1 MNASHQSQARTFAEL
16 LSERAARHPER
27 PAIKFLAEGTE
38 VTHQVSYQQLHARAA
53 AIGSWLSDRGLRGR
67 PVLLVFPQSIDYAAA
82 FFGCLYAGA
91 IAVPAYPPRR
101 NRNLDRLQSMASD
114 SGADVILTNNEL
126 LESLSAWVD
135 EDNPLGQRSLQSIDT
150 LADDPQFNPAFGAD
164 PQAVAFLQ
172 YTSGSTG
179 APKGV
184 IVTNRNLIENQI
196 MITEIFGQRE
206 DEVIMCGWLPMYHD
220 MGLIG
225 NLLHPLY
232 LGGHLVLMSPF
243 TFFQKPLCWLQA
255 ISNHRATISG
265 SPNFGYDMCV
275 EALSQQER
283 DSLDLSSWNLA
294 FNGAEPVRHATLQR
308 FIKTFQPH
316 GFSPAAFSPCF
327 GMAETTLIVS
337 GTRRPDEAQ
346 SIVVD
351 AESLHQGTVEPPSEN
366 PSAPP
371 LTIVS
376 SGRPG
381 SDFDVRIVDPE
392 TRVELPEKQT
402 GEVWVHGPSVT
413 DGYWNKPTETQQTF
427 QGIIAADAAPA
438 KQFLRTGD
446 LGFLSDGELYV
457 TGRLKDTIIVAGANH
472 YPSDIEETVVASH
485 SALAIGGGV
494 AFSIDRDDR
503 EQVFVAQELK
513 RSQWRSYDKDEVI
526 SAVYGR
532 VFQDHGLAL
541 AGIVLLRPGSIPKT
555 TSGKLQRRL
564 TAKMFVDGDLK
575 SLVDW
580 SRDDAMTHPHANES
594 EPAHAEAA
602 PTNEVS
608 SAAPPS
614 SESSERQDQLAELQA
629 WMTSQ
634 LATLLQIAP
643 GSISANEPLALYG
656 LTSVAAV
663 RLAGMLSQHVGQPID
678 PTLAYNFPTIDSIC
692 RHLVLGESARSLPSR
707 DVSSDPSVSND
718 DPIAIIG
725 MACRF
730 PGAASIDE
738 FWDLLTSGGCAIQS
752 ARDGQP
758 TSPSGSVNPSVP
770 TAAGYIDAVDQF
782 DPAFFS
788 ISPREADE
796 MDPRQRLAMEVSWRA
811 IEHANIDPRRLAGSK
826 TGVFFGASGNDYERL
841 CSAAGHPTGGHS
853 ATGVSHAIIANR
865 ISYFL
870 DLQGPSFSV
879 DTACSS
885 SLVAVHQ
892 AAEAIRGGQCDT
904 AIAGG
909 VNLILDPSV
918 TNAFHEAGMLSPTGQ
933 CKTFAAGANGFV
945 RGEGCGVVVLK
956 RLSQAVADRD
966 NVLCVLRGSAINQD
980 GRSNGLTAPSGLAQQ
995 QVVRSALANGNV
1007 EPAEVQY
1014 VEAHGT
1020 GTELG
1025 DPIEI
1030 GALTAVFGD
1039 RPKPLLVGSVKTNI
1053 GHLEAAAGI
1062 AGVIK
1067 TALAIRHQIIPP
1079 HLGFDAPSPHI
1090 DWTQPIEVAPSG
1102 AIWNCDEGQL
1112 HRAGVSSF
1120 GFGGT
1125 NAHLILEAPASSSPA
1140 GSEADDST
1148 AERSNFHLVKFSAKS
1163 DEALDALVAT
1173 FMESAPT
1180 AELSAIAA
1188 SANLGRTDFPH
1199 RLVVIAS
1206 STDDLCQCLGNP
1218 DNTSRVLRS
1227 RSDSQRP
1234 SAEQVRQS
1242 LQQAIASTAT
1252 LDDLRQL
1259 GQHYVDGAAIDW
1271 RQVHPNASRRIDL
1284 PGHPMLRHRCWFRT
1298 QPAADAGHPL
1308 SADLS
1313 CELPLL
1319 GNRFDLAGEAIV
1331 FEADLSTVD
1340 LLHDHRLRG
1349 EIIFPTTGYVE
1360 QALSAARIAS
1370 GSAAW
1375 EIEALQIA
1383 RPLVISDA
1391 RRCRIQIL
1399 LDPQDNG
1406 YHCRVQHRSDSGW
1419 QQVASCQIVSSTPL
1433 LTTPPACE
1441 LASPVQCSSADHYA
1455 RCEALGLQY
1464 GPAFRGLIEIQSD
1477 AEVAVGRVALP
1488 LGTDALSS
1496 AVIHPALLD
1505 ACLQTLAVL
1514 IPEELEGL
1522 WLPVGLQRFRF
1533 LSATPCRGE
1542 LSVRST
1548 LRFDQATA
1556 SLMGDVWLLDSHDH
1570 VIAVV
1575 EGLRLE
1581 NGQPVAPV
1589 SRYEEAWLPKIRQHE
1604 ATAPPEVT
1612 AVEITAEVLANR
1624 GELLA
1629 KTGFVDSI
1637 EARQM
1642 LDASCQRWVIQCLVS
1657 LMGPLPAGKTLV
1669 RDDLLVQLGL
1679 LPEKHRS
1686 FERMLEMLVE
1696 DGLLA
1701 RVESGWQTR
1710 VALEPAE
1717 GIPTLEVQATPLTAA
1732 VASEW
1737 ALLQRC
1743 GSQLAEVLVG
1753 EVDPLDLLFPRQG
1766 VTAADVYK
1774 TSPGARTINAM
1785 LGQAIEA
1792 IVAELP
1798 DGRGLRVL
1806 EIGGGTGGT
1815 THNVIRSL
1823 PAGRFHYTFTDIGAS
1838 FLAAARQ
1845 TFASCDAIDFRT
1857 LDIEQAPES
1866 QGFDPGSFDL
1876 VIAANVL
1883 HATRDLNQTVANAR
1897 SLLSAGG
1904 QLLLLEGTRRCRWM
1918 DLTFGLTDGWWR
1930 FDDTIRCDYPM
1941 ASESA
1946 WQTVLTENQ
1955 FDSTTIVSPLPDDDS
1970 RAVNTAEN
1978 VLIVATADRVKSNP
1992 TRDHWTIVT
2001 DRISRC
2007 QRLGK
2012 RLVNEGCTFELVD
2025 ATADDFAADVRSAMT
2040 HYPGTQH
2047 IAFVASR
2054 SHGDTSEHARTAS
2067 LRFLQTVQE
2076 ILSKATGPIELA
2088 LITSDAATDPTASAL
2103 KGMLRS
2109 IALEQP
2115 DWRVRSIDA
2124 AGNNDRF
2131 SRQVAAEMLSGDA
2144 EPEVSLATD
2153 RRVRRLLL
2161 AQADLVADSGR
2172 VLRVAARGTLEGVRL
2187 ESVKRREPGR
2197 REVEIAVLASGL
2209 NYRDVLL
2216 AMGMYPGEA
2225 PLGAECVGRIT
2236 RLGRDVQSHQ
2246 VGDLVIALGEETF
2259 ADYVTVSA
2267 ARITELPKGLGYAE
2281 AATVPVAFL
2290 TASFALETL
2299 GNLQP
2304 GQRVLI
2310 HSATGGVGLAAIQ
2323 IARALGA
2330 EIFATASTSKHAV
2343 LRELG
2348 ISRVFDSRSPG
2359 FATAIAAATQGHG
2372 VDLILDTLPESMFQE
2387 NLDSLADGGVYIDI
2401 TKPTTDRG
2409 SNSRFGAREST
2420 TTYHL
2425 LDLVQILQQEPST
2438 AIRRLRAVLARFA
2451 DGSYQ
2456 PLPMETFRLSHAVDA
2471 MRQMQLARQIGKLV
2485 VVADDAPRLASRGAL
2500 DFQELS
2506 IRKDAAYVIAG
2517 GLGDLGLMTAEYLS
2531 QRGAGLIA
2539 LVQRSRPTAA
2549 QQAVIGRIENAGS
2562 QVLVCEADVADGDQV
2577 ASSLRRVRGEGFPIA
2592 GVIHSAGMLRDAFVE
2607 NQSIESFAQVFDV
2620 KAAGAWHLHQLTLD
2634 DPIDLFV
2641 VYSSLASVIGAP
2653 GQANH
2658 AAANAFL
2665 DGLVR
2670 QRMAAG
2676 LPATDLNWGPWGTI
2690 GEAARRGADTRT
2702 DMQGVGV
2709 IQPAAGALTMQRMLQ
2724 RKSAIAAIAQISGD
2738 ALPDRLKSH
2747 PLLEQLLN
2755 ESVAVAETEGRIVDE
2770 FHRTEESQ
2778 RPALMLD
2785 HVRKTLAEILGMSDS
2800 SRISASTVMTD
2811 IGLDSLTALEL
2822 RDSLQTDLAAAL
2834 PASLV
2839 YDYPSVREL
2848 SNFLLSA
2855 ITTSGKCADDS
2866 KQEAMGAVNDRANLA
2881 SGRDTQSEE
2890 AAETQRSA
2898 SVVSVSNSIEA
2909 SLEQLNAEL
2918 NHWES

>member
-1 MNASHQSQARTFAEL
+1 MKNASHQNQTGQARTFSEL
-16 LSERAARHPER
+16 LSTRAALHPDR

-38 VTHQVSYQQLHARAA
+38 VTDQVTYQQLHARAA
-53 AIGSWLSDRGLRGR
+53 SIGSWLSDRGLRGR

-101 NRNLDRLQSMASD
+101 NRNLDRLQGMASD
-114 SGADVILTNNEL
+114 SGADVILTNDEL
-126 LESLSAWVD
+126 LESLSTWVD
-135 EDNPLGQRSLQSIDT
+135 EDNPLGQRSLLSINT
-150 LADDPQFNPAFGAD
+150 LTEDPQFNPAFGAD
-164 PQAVAFLQ
+164 PQSLAFLQ

-184 IVTNRNLIENQI
+184 SVTNRNLLENQT

-206 DEVIMCGWLPMYHD
+206 DEVITCGWLPMYHD

-255 ISNHRATISG
+255 ISDHRATISG

-275 EALSQQER
+275 EAISEHER
-283 DSLDLSSWNLA
+283 ERLDLSSWNLA

-316 GFSPAAFSPCF
+316 GFSPTAFSPCF

-337 GTRRPDEAQ
+337 GTRRPEAHK
-346 SIVVD
+346 SIEVD
-351 AESLHQGTVEPPSEN
+351 AESLRQGTVESPAPQPPE
-366 PSAPP
+366 PP

-392 TRVELPEKQT
+392 TRIELPENKT

-413 DGYWNKPTETQQTF
+413 NGYWHRPTETEQTF
-427 QGIIAADAAPA
+427 QATIAGDSEPA
-438 KQFLRTGD
+438 KHYLRTGD
-446 LGFLSDGELYV
+446 LGFLRDGELYV
-457 TGRLKDTIIVAGANH
+457 AGRLKDTIIVAGANH

-485 SALAIGGGV
+485 PSLAIGGGV

-513 RSQWRSYDKDEVI
+513 RSQWRSFDKDEVI
-526 SAVYGR
+526 SAIYGR
-532 VFQDHGLAL
+532 VFQDHGLTL

-564 TAKMFVDGDLK
+564 TAQLFADGELK
-575 SLVDW
+575 TLVDW
-580 SRDDAMTHPHANES
+580 SRDEAMASSHPTESKPENVDAT
-594 EPAHAEAA
+594 PATE
-602 PTNEVS
+602 TS
-608 SAAPPS
+608 QQ
-614 SESSERQDQLAELQA
+614 QDQLAELQTWLTA
-629 WMTSQ
+629 Q
-634 LATLLQIAP
+634 LASLLQISP
-643 GSISANEPLALYG
+643 ESISASEPLALYG

-663 RLAGMLSQHVGQPID
+663 RLAGMLSQRVDQPID

-692 RHLVLGESARSLPSR
+692 RHLVLGESARRLSTR
-707 DVSSDPSVSND
+707 DRVPPVASTAD

-738 FWDLLTSGGCAIQS
+738 FWDLLSSGSCAIRS
-752 ARDGQP
+752 SRDGQP
-758 TSPSGSVNPSVP
+758 VSSGGSAPSAVP
-770 TAAGYIDAVDQF
+770 TAAGYIDGVDQF
-782 DPAFFS
+782 DPSFFS

-811 IEHANIDPRRLAGSK
+811 IEHANMDPRRLAGSP

-841 CSAAGHPTGGHS
+841 CNAAGHPTGGHS

-909 VNLILDPSV
+909 VNLILDPAV
-918 TNAFHEAGMLSPTGQ
+918 THAFHEAGMLSPTGQ

-966 NVLCVLRGSAINQD
+966 NVLCVVRSSAINQD

-995 QVVRSALANGNV
+995 QVVRSALNNGDV
-1007 EPAEVQY
+1007 HPAEVQY

-1030 GALTAVFGD
+1030 GALAAVYGD
-1039 RPKPLLVGSVKTNI
+1039 RSSPLRVGSVKTNI

-1067 TALAIRHQIIPP
+1067 TVLALRNQIIPP
-1079 HLGFDAPSPHI
+1079 HLGFDAPNPHI
-1090 DWTQPIEVAPSG
+1090 DWSQPIEVASSTT
-1102 AIWNCDEGQL
+1102 IWNCDDGQL
-1112 HRAGVSSF
+1112 QRAGVSSF

-1125 NAHLILEAPASSSPA
+1125 NAHLILEAPASSLAA
-1140 GSEADDST
+1140 GSEDA
-1148 AERSNFHLVKFSAKS
+1148 AEEPSQFHLVKFSAKS
-1163 DEALDALVAT
+1163 DEALDALVAE
-1173 FMESAPT
+1173 FSDNAPA

-1188 SANLGRTDFPH
+1188 SANLGRSDFPH
-1199 RLVVIAS
+1199 RLAVIAS
-1206 STDDLCQCLGNP
+1206 STDDLMQCLGNP
-1218 DNTSRVLRS
+1218 ENQPRVLRS
-1227 RSDSQRP
+1227 QNGSQRP
-1234 SAEQVRQS
+1234 AAEQVRQA
-1242 LQQAIASTAT
+1242 LHQAIASTAT

-1259 GQHYVDGAAIDW
+1259 GKHYVDGAAIDW
-1271 RQVHPNASRRIDL
+1271 RRLHPNASRTIDL
-1284 PGHPMLRHRCWFRT
+1284 PGHPMRRHRCWFRT
-1298 QPAADAGHPL
+1298 QPADATGRPL
-1308 SADLS
+1308 SGDLPS
-1313 CELPLL
+1313 EHPLL
-1319 GNRFDLAGEAIV
+1319 GNRFDLAGDTIV
-1331 FEADLSTVD
+1331 FETDLSAID
-1340 LLHDHRLRG
+1340 LLRDHRLRG
-1349 EIIFPTTGYVE
+1349 ETLFPTTGYIE
-1360 QALSAARIAS
+1360 QALSAAWIAS
-1370 GSAAW
+1370 GRKAW
-1375 EIEALQIA
+1375 EIEALQIE
-1383 RPLVISDA
+1383 RPLRIAATGPCRVQISLDP
-1391 RRCRIQIL
+1391 RDDGYQCRIQ
-1399 LDPQDNG
+1399 
-1406 YHCRVQHRSDSGW
+1406 HRGDSGW
-1419 QQVASCQIVSSTPL
+1419 QPVASCQVVASTPL
-1433 LTTPPACE
+1433 RMTPPTSE
-1441 LASPVQCSSADHYA
+1441 LSSPTHRSSEHHYA
-1455 RCEALGLQY
+1455 NCDALGLQY
-1464 GPAFRGLIEIQSD
+1464 GPAFRGLVEVQSD
-1477 AEVAVGRVALP
+1477 TVTAVGRVMLP
-1488 LGTDALSS
+1488 TDVDAFSS
-1496 AVIHPALLD
+1496 VVIHPALLD
-1505 ACLQTLAVL
+1505 ACLQSLAAL
-1514 IPEELEGL
+1514 IPEELMGL

-1533 LSATPCRGE
+1533 LSKGPLGREVLVRGQ
-1542 LSVRST
+1542 

-1556 SLMGDVWLLDSHDH
+1556 SLLGDVWLLDSDDH
-1570 VIAVV
+1570 VVAVV

-1581 NGQPVAPV
+1581 NGHPVSPV
-1589 SRYEEAWLPKIRQHE
+1589 SRYEEAWLPQIRQHE
-1604 ATAPPEVT
+1604 ATPPPEVT
-1612 AVEITAEVLANR
+1612 AVEISADLLER
-1624 GELLA
+1624 RDELLS
-1629 KTGFVDSI
+1629 KTGFLESI
-1637 EARQM
+1637 DARQL
-1642 LDASCQRWVIQCLVS
+1642 LDETCQRWVIHCLVS
-1657 LMGPLPAGKTLV
+1657 LMGPLPVGKTLV
-1669 RDDLLVQLGL
+1669 REDFPTRLGL
-1679 LPEKHRS
+1679 LPEKLRS

-1696 DGLLA
+1696 DGLLV
-1701 RVESGWQTR
+1701 RVEEGWQTR
-1710 VALEPAE
+1710 VALEPGDATFHE
-1717 GIPTLEVQATPLTAA
+1717 DTQATSLNIA
-1732 VASEW
+1732 VASEA

-1753 EVDPLDLLFPRQG
+1753 EIEPLDLLFPKQG

-1792 IVAELP
+1792 IVAALP

-1815 THNVIRSL
+1815 THNVLASL
-1823 PAGRFHYTFTDIGAS
+1823 PADRFHYTFTDIGAS

-1845 TFASCDAIDFRT
+1845 TFASCDAIEFRS

-1866 QGFDPGSFDL
+1866 QGFDLASFDL

-1897 SLLSAGG
+1897 SLLSPGG

-1930 FDDTIRCDYPM
+1930 FDDAIRCDYPM
-1941 ASESA
+1941 ANEAA
-1946 WQTVLTENQ
+1946 WRSVLAENQ
-1955 FDSTTIVSPLPDDDS
+1955 FDTATIISPLPDDDS
-1970 RAVNTAEN
+1970 RSAQTAEN
-1978 VLIVATADRVKSNP
+1978 VLIVATATELKSKP
-1992 TRDHWTIVT
+1992 TRDHWTLVT
-2001 DRISRC
+2001 DRMSRG
-2007 QRLGK
+2007 QRLAK
-2012 RLVNEGCTFELVD
+2012 RLIQEGCTAELID
-2025 ATADDFAADVRSAMT
+2025 ATADDFSASVSGSMT

-2047 IAFVASR
+2047 IAFVAGR
-2054 SHGDTSEHARTAS
+2054 SQGDASEHAHAAC
-2067 LRFLQTVQE
+2067 LRLLQTVQA
-2076 ILSKATGPIELA
+2076 ILPKVVGPIELA

-2103 KGMLRS
+2103 QGMLRS

-2124 AGNNDRF
+2124 AGKKDKF
-2131 SRQVAAEMLSGDA
+2131 ARQVAAEMLSGDT

-2153 RRVRRLLL
+2153 RRVRRLL
-2161 AQADLVADSGR
+2161 QSTSDLIGDNGR
-2172 VLRVAARGTLEGVRL
+2172 VLRVATRGSLEGVRL
-2187 ESVKRREPGR
+2187 ESVPRRKPGR
-2197 REVEIAVLASGL
+2197 GEVEIAVLASGL
-2209 NYRDVLL
+2209 NYRDILL

-2236 RLGRDVQSHQ
+2236 RVGSGVSSHQ
-2246 VGDLVIALGEETF
+2246 VGDFVIALGEETF
-2259 ADYVTVSA
+2259 ADFVTVSA
-2267 ARITELPKGLGYAE
+2267 SRITALPNGLGYAE
-2281 AATVPVAFL
+2281 AATIPVAFL

-2323 IARALGA
+2323 IAKALGA

-2348 ISRVFDSRSPG
+2348 IASVFDSRSPG
-2359 FATAIAAATQGHG
+2359 FAAAIADATGGRG
-2372 VDLILDTLPESMFQE
+2372 VDLILDTLPESMFHE
-2387 NLDSLADGGVYIDI
+2387 NLDSLAPSGVYVDI
-2401 TKPTTDRG
+2401 TKPTTDRAADL
-2409 SNSRFGAREST
+2409 RFRQSEASA
-2420 TTYHL
+2420 TYHL
-2425 LDLVQILQQEPST
+2425 LDLVQILQQEPQT
-2438 AIRRLRAVLARFA
+2438 AIRRLRALLARFA

-2485 VVADDAPRLASRGAL
+2485 LVADDAPQLASRGSL

-2506 IRKDAAYVIAG
+2506 IHKDAAYVIAG
-2517 GLGDLGLMTAEYLS
+2517 GLGDLGLMTADYLS

-2539 LVQRSRPTAA
+2539 LVQRSRPTDA
-2549 QQAVIGRIENAGS
+2549 QQVVIDRIENAGS
-2562 QVLVCEADVADGDQV
+2562 QVLICEADIADRDQV
-2577 ASSLRRVRGEGFPIA
+2577 ASTLNRVRREGFPIA
-2592 GVIHSAGMLRDAFVE
+2592 GIIHSAGVLRDAFVQ
-2607 NQSIESFAQVFDV
+2607 NQDVDSFGRVFDV
-2620 KAAGAWHLHQLTLD
+2620 KAAGAWHLHELTLD

-2653 GQANH
+2653 GQSNH

-2670 QRMAAG
+2670 QRLASG
-2676 LPATDLNWGPWGTI
+2676 LPATNFNWGPWGSI
-2690 GEAARRGADTRT
+2690 GEAARRGADSRT

-2709 IQPAAGALTMQRMLQ
+2709 IQPAAGAMTMQRMLP
-2724 RKSAIAAIAQISGD
+2724 RKSAIAAIAQINAD
-2738 ALPDRLKSH
+2738 TLPPRLKSH
-2747 PLLEQLLN
+2747 PLFQALLN
-2755 ESVAVAETEGRIVDE
+2755 ASTTPAPPNEGQIVDE
-2770 FHRTEESQ
+2770 IHAANPDQ
-2778 RPALMLD
+2778 RPQRMLE
-2785 HVRKTLAEILGMSDS
+2785 HVRKTLAEILGMSDV

-2822 RDSLQTDLAAAL
+2822 RDSLQTDLATAL

-2848 SNFLLSA
+2848 SDFLLTL
-2855 ITTSGKCADDS
+2855 ITASGKSADDS
-2866 KQEAMGAVNDRANLA
+2866 NQEVLGTVDDQADLA
-2881 SGRDTQSEE
+2881 SVS
-2890 AAETQRSA
+2890 ETQRVEPAGEPSMA
-2898 SVVSVSNSIEA
+2898 PVSNVSNPIEA

-2918 NHWES
+2918 NLWES